1 MNKIHCVGDDKS
13 MSHMIWDH
21 VTIGWMTD
29 CVLGIKFFA
38 WAVIMAVIRDSVGLC
53 DVTKSAELIEIEPFF

>member
-1 MNKIHCVGDDKS
+1 

-29 CVLGIKFFA
+29 CVCWELNFA

>member
-1 MNKIHCVGDDKS
+1 

-21 VTIGWMTD
+21 VIGWMTD
-29 CVLGIKFFA
+29 CWELNFA

-53 DVTKSAELIEIEPFF
+53 DVTKSAELMEIEPFF